1 MKAFALLFLS
11 RPAFFACILVGVLS
25 FGPSLAAQPTT
36 ARKPAPLAPRDTA
49 KVLTIGNSFAN
60 DATSFLPQI
69 VESTGRKL
77 VLFRA
82 NIGGCS
88 LERHARHLNAALA
101 DPSDPEGSPYRNN
114 PEVLGITGKDKVS
127 LPEALAAVVWD
138 FVTIQEWSQRSYK
151 PEYQEPHAKQLIDTI
166 RRLAPKAEIVIHQ
179 TWAYRE
185 DHPFFQKDDGFTQQK
200 MYDGLRAAYKE
211 LSARHGLRI
220 LPSGDAMQAARGTPR
235 WQYRP
240 DLDFDFKNPPAGRV
254 PDQKGSL
261 NVGWRWTKDKKGK
274 QVFSL
279 DAIHANVAG
288 RYLTGCVFFE
298 GFYGVDC
305 TGVTFVPDDL
315 TKDDA
320 ADLRRIAHSV
330 SPGKC
335 AVTATAAKP
344 AACHRCLT
352 LRDTGTPPMKSAGA
366 APASF

>member
-1 MKAFALLFLS
+1 MKAFALFLR
-11 RPAFFACILVGVLS
+11 RPAFFACILAGILS
-25 FGPSLAAQPTT
+25 LGPGLAAQPTA
-36 ARKPAPLAPRDTA
+36 ARKPASPVPRDAA
-49 KVLTIGNSFAN
+49 KVLTIGNSFADN
-60 DATSFLPQI
+60 ATSFLPQI

-101 DPSDPEGSPYRNN
+101 NPSDPEGSPYRNN
-114 PEVLGITGKDKVS
+114 PGVLGITGKDKVS
-127 LPEALAAVVWD
+127 LPEALAAVDWD

-151 PEYQEPHAKQLIDTI
+151 PEYQEPYAKQLIDTI

-185 DHPFFQKDDGFTQQK
+185 DHPFFQKDDGFTQRK

-211 LSARHGLRI
+211 LSVRHGLRI

-240 DLDFDFKNPPAGRV
+240 DPDFDFKNPPAGRV

-261 NVGWRWTKDKKGK
+261 NVGWRWTKDKEGR
-274 QVFSL
+274 QVFGL
-279 DAIHANVAG
+279 DAIHTNVAG

-305 TGVTFVPDDL
+305 TGVTFAPDDL

-330 SPGKC
+330 SLGKGESTC
-335 AVTATAAKP
+335 ASADGKYALSNANNNKQCKVGTTARL
-344 AACHRCLT
+344 ACHN
-352 LRDTGTPPMKSAGA
+352 AN
-366 APASF
+366 

>member
-1 MKAFALLFLS
+1 MKVFALLPR
-11 RPAFFACILVGVLS
+11 RPVFAACILAVV
-25 FGPSLAAQPTT
+25 FGFAPGFAAQPDVPGQ
-36 ARKPAPLAPRDTA
+36 PAPRESAR
-49 KVLTIGNSFAN
+49 VLTIGNSFAN

-69 VESTGRKL
+69 AGSAGRKL

-101 DPSDPEGSPYRNN
+101 NPADPEGSPYRNN
-114 PEVLGITGKDKVS
+114 PGVLGISGRDKVS
-127 LPEALAAVVWD
+127 LPEALAAVDWD

-151 PEYQEPHAKQLIDTI
+151 PEYQEPHAGRLIDTI
-166 RRLAPKAEIVIHQ
+166 RKLAPRAEIVIHQ

-220 LPSGDAMQAARGTPR
+220 LPSGDAMQAARATPR

-240 DLDFDFKNPPAGRV
+240 DPNFDFKNPPQGQV
-254 PDQKGSL
+254 PGQKGSL
-261 NVGWRWTKDKKGK
+261 NIGWRWTKDKKGK

-305 TGVTFVPDDL
+305 ATVTFTPDDL

-320 ADLRRIAHSV
+320 ASLRAVAHSV
-330 SPGKC
+330 SLGKC
-335 AVTATAAKP
+335 GMASAAADSSKP
-344 AACHRCLT
+344 ARTNPL
-352 LRDTGTPPMKSAGA
+352 PKI
-366 APASF
+366 

>member
-1 MKAFALLFLS
+1 MKVFALFLR
-11 RPAFFACILVGVLS
+11 RPAFLACILAGVFN
-25 FGPSLAAQPTT
+25 FGPGLAAQST
-36 ARKPAPLAPRDTA
+36 AACKPAPRDAA

-60 DATSFLPQI
+60 DATSFLPKI

-82 NIGGCS
+82 NLGGCS

-101 DPSDPEGSPYRNN
+101 NPDDPEGSPYRNN
-114 PEVLGITGKDKVS
+114 PGVLGITGKDKVS
-127 LPEALAAVVWD
+127 LPEALAAVDWD

-151 PEYQEPHAKQLIDTI
+151 PEYQEPHAKQLIDAI

-211 LSARHGLRI
+211 LSARYEGLRI

-240 DLDFDFKNPPAGRV
+240 DPDFDFKNPPAGRL

-261 NVGWRWTKDKKGK
+261 NIGWRWRKDKKGK
-274 QVFSL
+274 QVFGL
-279 DAIHANVAG
+279 DAIHANIAG

-298 GFYGVDC
+298 GFYGVAC

-315 TKDDA
+315 TQDDA
-320 ADLRRIAHSV
+320 DDLRRIAHSV
-330 SPGKC
+330 SLGKGAAR
-335 AVTATAAKP
+335 AVCPSAKHTTSVSAP
-344 AACHRCLT
+344 AAA
-352 LRDTGTPPMKSAGA
+352 TPAAGH
-366 APASF
+366 